1 MTSLFSRL
9 HNALMNPG
17 SNKSMVSKGGLGSV
31 TQVMDRFDKLDQIIS
46 EAVSEVERR
55 ATEELRSE
63 ANLHP
68 FWKEHADTLHV
79 KFDGDIFDYQTSSQ
93 EAMDLELGGPER
105 DPSSL
110 LRSQANSKGAQ
121 NKIMLSRLIEKG
133 LQIG

>member
-1 MTSLFSRL
+1 M
-9 HNALMNPG
+9 
-17 SNKSMVSKGGLGSV
+17 

-46 EAVSEVERR
+46 EAVAEVERR

-93 EAMDLELGGPER
+93 EAMDLEIGGPDR
-105 DPSSL
+105 SPSSL
-110 LRSQANSKGAQ
+110 LRSQANSKGEQ

-133 LQIG
+133 LNIG

>member
-9 HNALMNPG
+9 HNALNNPG
-17 SNKSMVSKGGLGSV
+17 SSRPMVSQGGLGSV
-31 TQVMDRFDKLDQIIS
+31 SQVMDRFDKLDQIIS
-46 EAVSEVERR
+46 EAVAEVERR

-93 EAMDLELGGPER
+93 EAMDLEFGGPER
-105 DPSSL
+105 NPSSL
-110 LRSQANSKGAQ
+110 LRSQTSSKGAQ
-121 NKIMLSRLIEKG
+121 NKMMLSRLIEKG
-133 LQIG
+133 LHLG